1 MRALGDRG
9 GRKEE
14 RGKKGERRRG
24 RLEGDR
30 GAEGREERLGRADT
44 VEAILELRLAE
55 ADAEGLAV
63 RRRK

>member
-9 GRKEE
+9 GRKED
-14 RGKKGERRRG
+14 RGKKVERRRG
-24 RLEGDR
+24 RREGDR
-30 GAEGREERLGRADT
+30 GAEGRQERLGIADT

-55 ADAEGLAV
+55 AEAEGLAV